1 MTVATPAALDRFR
14 LDYAQQRA
22 SEGRAH
28 HGAELASLPY
38 LTSGPLARQW
48 RVRARTFDAF
58 VAYVVRPLADHHGR
72 PLRILDLGA
81 GNGWLCHRL
90 ALEGHRC
97 TAIDIREDDV
107 DGLGAAAELSRI
119 TPFERIVASFE
130 RLPVPDRSADLAVF
144 NASLHYATELA
155 PVLAEAARTLVSGGC
170 IVVLDSPFYA
180 NEADG
185 EAMVREKHASAG
197 DAFGSRA
204 PNLLALPFVE
214 FLTRERIVRAS
225 GLRWHRLCVR
235 YPLWYELRPLVARCK
250 RRRAPSR
257 FDLWLAEV
265 R

>member
-1 MTVATPAALDRFR
+1 MTAAVSEALDRFR
-14 LDYAQQRA
+14 LDYAHQRA

-28 HGAELASLPY
+28 RGAELASLPY
-38 LTSGPLARQW
+38 LRSGPLARQW
-48 RVRARTFDAF
+48 QVRARTFEAF
-58 VAYVVRPLADHHGR
+58 VAHVVRPMTHRRHR

-90 ALEGHRC
+90 ALDHRC

-107 DGLGAAAELSRI
+107 DGLGAAAELSRLV
-119 TPFERIVASFE
+119 PFECVVASFE
-130 RLPVPDRSADLAVF
+130 RLPVPDCSADLAVF

-155 PVLAEAARTLVSGGC
+155 PVLAEAARTLVPGGR
-170 IVVLDSPFYA
+170 IVILDSPFYA

-185 EAMVREKHASAG
+185 AAMVREKHASAA

-204 PNLLALPFVE
+204 PSLLALPFVE
-214 FLTRERIVRAS
+214 FLTRERIEQAS
-225 GLRWHRLCVR
+225 GLRWRRLRVT
-235 YPLWYELRPLVARCK
+235 YPLWYELRPLVARWQ

-257 FDLWLAEV
+257 FDLWMAEV